1 MHMDTYLCICI
12 SVGGGGGGVTSHLAS
27 DRSWRGRLKALR
39 GFVVCFFPL
48 FFHEQRWLLLTQIL
62 ESQYMYILCSTM
74 IHSTVYSTV
83 YIYDVNV
90 TIH

>member
-1 MHMDTYLCICI
+1 M
-12 SVGGGGGGVTSHLAS
+12 GGGEGGVTSHLAS

-62 ESQYMYILCSTM
+62 ESQYMYILVVISGAF
-74 IHSTVYSTV
+74 INFLLHNHS
-83 YIYDVNV
+83 VN
-90 TIH
+90 IK